1 MCMRKSMRILII
13 NGANLNMLGFREP
26 EQYGTT
32 TLKDIVK
39 DLHAYSFSLGI
50 DIETFQ
56 SNIEGEIVEKI
67 QQAHEHFDGIV
78 LNAGAYTHT
87 SIAIRDA
94 ITSVKMPVVEV
105 HMSNIY
111 KREEFRHK
119 SVIAPVCIGQIT
131 GFKADSYKLGLKALV
146 NYLNNK

>member
-1 MCMRKSMRILII
+1 MRILII

-50 DIETFQ
+50 DIETYQ
-56 SNIEGEIVEKI
+56 SNIEGEIVERI

-146 NYLNNK
+146 NYLNSK